1 MARTRS
7 IDQETILDAAE
18 AVVARDGATR
28 LTLDAV
34 ATQAG
39 VSKASVIY
47 DYKTKQAL
55 IAAVVRR
62 ATLRDNA
69 FNQSRIDALGA
80 ADSPTIR
87 GRIDAAS
94 QPFPE
99 EFSAVA
105 LQLCAALA
113 QDQTLRGIIQA
124 NQQQTLTS
132 VLDTAS
138 NPRGARLAYLA
149 LEGLKLLES
158 LDYLHW
164 PEDDRRAILDDIA
177 WLVDTQPGK
186 PPLNRS

>member
-7 IDQETILDAAE
+7 IDQQAILDAAE

-39 VSKASVIY
+39 VSKASVLY
-47 DYKTKQAL
+47 DYKNKQAL

-62 ATLRDNA
+62 ATDRDNA
-69 FNQSRIDALGA
+69 FNQQCISALGRVS
-80 ADSPTIR
+80 SPTIR

-94 QPFPE
+94 QPFPK
-99 EFSAVA
+99 EFGAVA

-113 QDQTLRGIIQA
+113 QDETLRSIIQS
-124 NQQQTLTS
+124 NQQDTLAS
-132 VLDTAS
+132 VVNTAS
-138 NPRGARLAYLA
+138 HPRGARLAYLA

-164 PEDDRRAILDDIA
+164 SDAERRDILADIQ
-177 WLVDTQPGK
+177 WLVNAEPGATAQD
-186 PPLNRS
+186 